1 MNPKR
6 IIPIVIVAGIG
17 AVVVWKSG
25 WLNRDDG
32 SRIKLSGNIELTEVD
47 VAFKTSGK
55 LVALKVEEGDFVKAG
70 QEIARIDPQMM
81 EQQRLRDQ
89 AGVLS
94 AQTQLT
100 QLHTAIEYQHAT
112 LTSDVEMRRA
122 ALRQAEARLAEL
134 VAGSRT
140 QEIEQARQ
148 RVAELKGQAEQ
159 AQLDWDRGQALYK
172 EDDISRQQFDQYRT
186 RWESSGAALR
196 QAEQALAL
204 VKEGPRKEQIDSA
217 RAQVEQ
223 SRAALKVSEA
233 NAIDLKRREQE
244 VQTRAAEIDRAKG
257 QLGMSQTQVEDT
269 VAYSPVDGVV
279 LVKPV
284 DNGEVVAAGTP
295 VLTVGNI
302 AKPWLRGYVKET
314 DLGRVKVGDKVRVTT
329 DSYPGKEYWGR
340 VSFISAEAEFTP
352 KQIQTTEERVKLV
365 YRIKVEL
372 DNANHELK
380 SNMPVDGEIVLGQ
393 R

>member
-17 AVVVWKSG
+17 AVVVVKSG
-25 WLNRDDG
+25 WLNGDDG

-55 LVALKVEEGDFVKAG
+55 LVELKVDEGDFVKAG
-70 QEIARIDPQMM
+70 QEVARIDPQMM

-94 AQTQLT
+94 AQTQLA
-100 QLHTAIEYQHAT
+100 QLRTAIEYQHAT
-112 LTSDVEMRRA
+112 LNSDVEMRRA

-134 VAGSRT
+134 LAGSRT
-140 QEIEQARQ
+140 QEVEQSRQ
-148 RVAELKGQAEQ
+148 RVAELKVQAEQ
-159 AQLDWDRGQALYK
+159 AQLDWERGQALYK
-172 EDDISRQQFDQYRT
+172 EDDISRQQYDQYRT

-223 SRAALKVSEA
+223 ARAALKLSEA

-244 VQTRAAEIDRAKG
+244 LQTRAAEIERAKG

-269 VAYSPVDGVV
+269 IARSPVDGVV

-372 DNANHELK
+372 DNPNHELK
-380 SNMPVDGEIVLGQ
+380 SNMPVDGEIELGQ